1 LLICGLSLSVWMLVA
16 GCGGITASKTITPLD
31 FILPGILQADPPP
44 AQPDRASPI
53 EGPVKQIAQN

>member
-1 LLICGLSLSVWMLVA
+1 VSVWLLVA